1 MGCNIKEKVIELN
14 NIVDDLIDIAH
25 EEYFHA
31 DATEQARLDGK
42 IKAYWE
48 VKNYVENILEIK

>member
-1 MGCNIKEKVIELN
+1 MEERVIELN
-14 NIVDDLIDIAH
+14 NIIDDLIDKAH
-25 EEYFHA
+25 EEYFKHT

-48 VKNYVENILEIK
+48 VKNYVENILVVE

>member
-1 MGCNIKEKVIELN
+1 MEEKVIELN
-14 NIVDDLIDIAH
+14 CIIDNLIDIAH
-25 EEYFHA
+25 EEYFRYT

-48 VKNYVENILEIK
+48 VKNLVENILVIKE

>member
-1 MGCNIKEKVIELN
+1 MEEKVIELN
-14 NIVDDLIDIAH
+14 NIIDSLIDIAH
-25 EEYFHA
+25 EEYFKYT

-48 VKNYVENILEIK
+48 VKNYVENILVIK